1 MPLPNA
7 ASLPP
12 VDLAAWAQFD
22 ASPGY
27 ESARRRPASRI
38 RSERTAGA
46 VPDRPTWLHRIPE
59 ILEWLRTEEA
69 PPMLHRALIE
79 KRFQLRRR
87 QAIRVLHEA
96 GASRAGRDSLVR
108 KEDLALYLEARNGV
122 EAAAAARQRALL
134 AQRIE
139 GARGTREARLLEA
152 RPAPP
157 RSPRRRVLPACL
169 PESGARGTRSRS
181 AFKIRKISWRNS
193 PRSRS
198 LRANRQDGF
207 AICFQPLPLRPER
220 RPAIHE
226 FAPRPLL
233 GGFSPAI

>member
-1 MPLPNA
+1 M
-7 ASLPP
+7 
-12 VDLAAWAQFD
+12 
-22 ASPGY
+22 
-27 ESARRRPASRI
+27 
-38 RSERTAGA
+38 
-46 VPDRPTWLHRIPE
+46 PDRPTWLHRIPE

-69 PPMLHRALIE
+69 PPLLHRALVE

-152 RPAPP
+152 RPAPVP
-157 RSPRRRVLPACL
+157 QEESPSGLPPGVRRQGNSLEIRFQD
-169 PESGARGTRSRS
+169 PEDLMAKLAAIALFASEQAGRFRDLFSTAPS
-181 AFKIRKISWRNS
+181 AAGKED
-193 PRSRS
+193 
-198 LRANRQDGF
+198 L
-207 AICFQPLPLRPER
+207 
-220 RPAIHE
+220 
-226 FAPRPLL
+226 
-233 GGFSPAI
+233 